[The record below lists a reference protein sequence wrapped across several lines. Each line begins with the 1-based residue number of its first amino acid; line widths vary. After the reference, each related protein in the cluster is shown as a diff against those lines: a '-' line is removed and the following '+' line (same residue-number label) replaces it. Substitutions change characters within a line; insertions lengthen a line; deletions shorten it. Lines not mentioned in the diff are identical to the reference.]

1 VKSHLRTESLY
12 ENSETSYVEHRVE
25 NLTAP
30 QLLFGFRQLGR
41 RSKAN
46 SWKTSGISVATLDSE
61 IALSDKAER
70 NLPFHEKGELFME
83 LRDIMTRNVEV
94 VNGNASLK
102 EAATKMKE
110 LDVGLIPVCDGDRLK
125 GLLTDR
131 DITIRATAN
140 GRDPSKTKVNEVMS
154 TDIAYC
160 LEDQAVDE
168 AVILMEAR
176 QIRRL
181 PILNQDKQL
190 VGIVSLADIAV
201 HVGDRDLTGET
212 LEEISEPAEPKR

>member
-1 VKSHLRTESLY
+1 
-12 ENSETSYVEHRVE
+12 
-25 NLTAP
+25 
-30 QLLFGFRQLGR
+30 
-41 RSKAN
+41 
-46 SWKTSGISVATLDSE
+46 
-61 IALSDKAER
+61 
-70 NLPFHEKGELFME
+70 ME

-102 EAATKMKE
+102 EAATKMKK
-110 LDVGLIPVCDGDRLK
+110 LDVGLIPVCDGDRVK
-125 GLLTDR
+125 GLLNDR

-190 VGIVSLADIAV
+190 IGIVSLADIAV

>member
-1 VKSHLRTESLY
+1 M
-12 ENSETSYVEHRVE
+12 
-25 NLTAP
+25 
-30 QLLFGFRQLGR
+30 
-41 RSKAN
+41 
-46 SWKTSGISVATLDSE
+46 
-61 IALSDKAER
+61 
-70 NLPFHEKGELFME
+70 KGGLFME
-83 LRDIMTRNVEV
+83 LRAIMTRNVEV

-102 EAATKMKE
+102 EAATKMKK

>member
-1 VKSHLRTESLY
+1 
-12 ENSETSYVEHRVE
+12 
-25 NLTAP
+25 
-30 QLLFGFRQLGR
+30 
-41 RSKAN
+41 
-46 SWKTSGISVATLDSE
+46 
-61 IALSDKAER
+61 
-70 NLPFHEKGELFME
+70 ME

-102 EAATKMKE
+102 EAAAKMKK

-131 DITIRATAN
+131 DITIRATAD

>member
-1 VKSHLRTESLY
+1 ML
-12 ENSETSYVEHRVE
+12 
-25 NLTAP
+25 
-30 QLLFGFRQLGR
+30 
-41 RSKAN
+41 AN
-46 SWKTSGISVATLDSE
+46 PI
-61 IALSDKAER
+61 
-70 NLPFHEKGELFME
+70 EKGGEWFME

-102 EAATKMKE
+102 EAATKMKK

>member
-1 VKSHLRTESLY
+1 
-12 ENSETSYVEHRVE
+12 
-25 NLTAP
+25 
-30 QLLFGFRQLGR
+30 
-41 RSKAN
+41 
-46 SWKTSGISVATLDSE
+46 
-61 IALSDKAER
+61 
-70 NLPFHEKGELFME
+70 ME

-102 EAATKMKE
+102 EAAAKMKK

-140 GRDPSKTKVNEVMS
+140 GRDPSKTKVSEVMS

>member
-1 VKSHLRTESLY
+1 
-12 ENSETSYVEHRVE
+12 
-25 NLTAP
+25 
-30 QLLFGFRQLGR
+30 
-41 RSKAN
+41 
-46 SWKTSGISVATLDSE
+46 
-61 IALSDKAER
+61 
-70 NLPFHEKGELFME
+70 ME

-102 EAATKMKE
+102 EAATKMKK

-181 PILNQDKQL
+181 PILNQTKQL

>member
-1 VKSHLRTESLY
+1 
-12 ENSETSYVEHRVE
+12 
-25 NLTAP
+25 
-30 QLLFGFRQLGR
+30 
-41 RSKAN
+41 
-46 SWKTSGISVATLDSE
+46 
-61 IALSDKAER
+61 
-70 NLPFHEKGELFME
+70 ME

-102 EAATKMKE
+102 EAATKMKK
-110 LDVGLIPVCDGDRLK
+110 LDVGLMPVCDGDRLK

-131 DITIRATAN
+131 DITIRATAD

-160 LEDQAVDE
+160 LEDQEVDE
-168 AVILMEAR
+168 AVSLMEAR

-212 LEEISEPAEPKR
+212 IEEISEPAEPKR

>member
-1 VKSHLRTESLY
+1 
-12 ENSETSYVEHRVE
+12 
-25 NLTAP
+25 
-30 QLLFGFRQLGR
+30 
-41 RSKAN
+41 
-46 SWKTSGISVATLDSE
+46 
-61 IALSDKAER
+61 
-70 NLPFHEKGELFME
+70 ME

-102 EAATKMKE
+102 EAATKMKN

>member
-1 VKSHLRTESLY
+1 
-12 ENSETSYVEHRVE
+12 
-25 NLTAP
+25 
-30 QLLFGFRQLGR
+30 
-41 RSKAN
+41 
-46 SWKTSGISVATLDSE
+46 
-61 IALSDKAER
+61 
-70 NLPFHEKGELFME
+70 ME

-102 EAATKMKE
+102 EAAAKMKK

-176 QIRRL
+176 QIRRQ

>member
-1 VKSHLRTESLY
+1 
-12 ENSETSYVEHRVE
+12 
-25 NLTAP
+25 
-30 QLLFGFRQLGR
+30 
-41 RSKAN
+41 
-46 SWKTSGISVATLDSE
+46 
-61 IALSDKAER
+61 
-70 NLPFHEKGELFME
+70 
-83 LRDIMTRNVEV
+83 MTRNVEV

-102 EAATKMKE
+102 EAAAKMKK

-131 DITIRATAN
+131 DITIRATAD